1 MLGGADNPNGELPSY
16 ITGADKM
23 PPMKLNARQ
32 VDAAKPREKAYKL
45 ADGAGLYLEVVPSGS
60 RYWRMKYRF
69 NGKEKRMAFGVY
81 PAVSLAQARALRDEA
96 KKKLA
101 EGIDP
106 SFAKK
111 EEKLVRDVQLNN
123 TFQAVALEWHG
134 TKVSRWSEGYASD
147 IIEAFNKDIF
157 PYIGL
162 QPVNEIKP
170 LVLLNVLRRMESR
183 GATEK
188 AKKVR
193 QRCSEVFRYAIVTG
207 RAEYNTAA
215 DLTSAMSG
223 HESKHYPFLTVEE
236 LPDFFKAL
244 SSYTG
249 SPLVV
254 LAARLLILTG
264 VRTGE
269 LRGAFW
275 SEFDLEKAVWE
286 IPAER
291 MKMKRPHL
299 VPLSTQALEI
309 VQQLKV
315 MSGQY
320 PLVFPGRN
328 DPRKT
333 MSEASIN
340 QVFKRIGYTG
350 KVTGH
355 GFRHTMSTILH
366 EEGFNTTWIETQ
378 LAHVDKN
385 AIRGTYNHALYLEGR
400 REMMQWYADYIDKV
414 GRGALRSAS

>member
-1 MLGGADNPNGELPSY
+1 
-16 ITGADKM
+16 
-23 PPMKLNARQ
+23 MKLNARQ
-32 VDAAKPREKAYKL
+32 VDAAKPREKPYKL

-157 PYIGL
+157 PYIGQ

-207 RAEYNTAA
+207 RAEYNPAA

-244 SSYTG
+244 SGYTG

-366 EEGFNTTWIETQ
+366 EEGFNTAWIETQ

-400 REMMQWYADYIDKV
+400 REMMQWYADYIDNIGKYKTIM
-414 GRGALRSAS
+414 AL

>member
-1 MLGGADNPNGELPSY
+1 
-16 ITGADKM
+16 
-23 PPMKLNARQ
+23 MKLNARQ

-81 PAVSLAQARALRDEA
+81 PAVSVAQARALRDEA

-111 EEKLVRDVQLNN
+111 EEKLVRDVLLNN

-157 PYIGL
+157 PYIGQL
-162 QPVNEIKP
+162 PVNDIKP

-207 RAEYNTAA
+207 RAEYNPAA

-244 SSYTG
+244 AGYTG

-366 EEGFNTTWIETQ
+366 EEGFNTAWIETQ

-400 REMMQWYADYIDKV
+400 REMMQWYGNFIDELEMGK
-414 GRGALRSAS
+414 LL

>member
-1 MLGGADNPNGELPSY
+1 
-16 ITGADKM
+16 
-23 PPMKLNARQ
+23 MKLNARQ

-81 PAVSLAQARALRDEA
+81 PAVSLAQARALRDDA

-106 SFAKK
+106 SLAKK

-157 PYIGL
+157 PYIGQ

-170 LVLLNVLRRMESR
+170 LVLLNVLRRIESR

-207 RAEYNTAA
+207 RAEYNPAA

-244 SSYTG
+244 AGYTG

-350 KVTGH
+350 RVTGH

-366 EEGFNTTWIETQ
+366 EEGFNTAWIETQ

-400 REMMQWYADYIDKV
+400 REMMQWYADYINTNHNSCISLLVNATK
-414 GRGALRSAS
+414 

>member
-1 MLGGADNPNGELPSY
+1 
-16 ITGADKM
+16 
-23 PPMKLNARQ
+23 MKLNARQ

-157 PYIGL
+157 PYIGQL
-162 QPVNEIKP
+162 PVNDIKP

-183 GATEK
+183 GATDK

-207 RAEYNTAA
+207 RAEYNPAA

-244 SSYTG
+244 TGYTG

-286 IPAER
+286 IPADR

-299 VPLSTQALEI
+299 VPLSKQALEI
-309 VQQLKV
+309 VQQLTV

-355 GFRHTMSTILH
+355 GFRHTMSTVLH
-366 EEGFNTTWIETQ
+366 EEGFNTAWIETQ

-400 REMMQWYADYIDKV
+400 REMMQWYADYIDNIGKFNLILV
-414 GRGALRSAS
+414 L

>member
-1 MLGGADNPNGELPSY
+1 
-16 ITGADKM
+16 
-23 PPMKLNARQ
+23 MKLNARQ

-69 NGKEKRMAFGVY
+69 NGKEKRIAFGVY

-111 EEKLVRDVQLNN
+111 EEKLVRDVQLNI

-157 PYIGL
+157 PYIGQL
-162 QPVNEIKP
+162 AVNDIKP

-207 RAEYNTAA
+207 RAEYNPAA

-236 LPDFFKAL
+236 LPEFFKAL
-244 SSYTG
+244 AGYTG

-286 IPAER
+286 IPTER

-328 DPRKT
+328 NPRKT

-366 EEGFNTTWIETQ
+366 EKGFNTAWIETQ

-385 AIRGTYNHALYLEGR
+385 AIRGTYNHAQYLEGR
-400 REMMQWYADYIDKV
+400 RDMMQWYADYIDNISKFKLII
-414 GRGALRSAS
+414 GL

>member
-1 MLGGADNPNGELPSY
+1 
-16 ITGADKM
+16 
-23 PPMKLNARQ
+23 MKLNARQ

-157 PYIGL
+157 PYIGQ
-162 QPVNEIKP
+162 QPVNDIKP
-170 LVLLNVLRRMESR
+170 LVLLNVLRRMENR

-207 RAEYNTAA
+207 RAEYNPAA

-244 SSYTG
+244 AGYTG

-328 DPRKT
+328 DPRKS

-366 EEGFNTTWIETQ
+366 EEGFNTAWIETQ

-400 REMMQWYADYIDKV
+400 REMMQWYADYIDNIGKSN
-414 GRGALRSAS
+414 LIIAS

>member
-1 MLGGADNPNGELPSY
+1 
-16 ITGADKM
+16 
-23 PPMKLNARQ
+23 MKLNARQ

-81 PAVSLAQARALRDEA
+81 PAVSLAQARALRDDA
-96 KKKLA
+96 KKNLA

-106 SFAKK
+106 SLAKK

-157 PYIGL
+157 PYIGQ

-170 LVLLNVLRRMESR
+170 LVLLNVLRRIESR

-193 QRCSEVFRYAIVTG
+193 QRCSKVFRYAIVTG
-207 RAEYNTAA
+207 RAEYNPAA

-244 SSYTG
+244 AGYTG

-350 KVTGH
+350 RVTGH

-366 EEGFNTTWIETQ
+366 EEGFNTAWIETQ

-400 REMMQWYADYIDKV
+400 REMMQWYADYINANHNSCISLLVNATK
-414 GRGALRSAS
+414 

>member
-1 MLGGADNPNGELPSY
+1 M
-16 ITGADKM
+16 
-23 PPMKLNARQ
+23 
-32 VDAAKPREKAYKL
+32 
-45 ADGAGLYLEVVPSGS
+45 
-60 RYWRMKYRF
+60 
-69 NGKEKRMAFGVY
+69 
-81 PAVSLAQARALRDEA
+81 
-96 KKKLA
+96 
-101 EGIDP
+101 
-106 SFAKK
+106 
-111 EEKLVRDVQLNN
+111 
-123 TFQAVALEWHG
+123 
-134 TKVSRWSEGYASD
+134 
-147 IIEAFNKDIF
+147 
-157 PYIGL
+157 
-162 QPVNEIKP
+162 NEIKP

-193 QRCSEVFRYAIVTG
+193 QRCSEVFRYTIVTG
-207 RAEYNTAA
+207 RAEYNPAA

-223 HESKHYPFLTVEE
+223 HESKYNPFQAVEE

-244 SSYTG
+244 SSYRG

-254 LAARLLILTG
+254 LAARLLILAG
-264 VRTGE
+264 LRTGE
-269 LRGAFW
+269 LRGSFW

-315 MSGQY
+315 VSGRY
-320 PLVFPGRN
+320 PLVFLGMN

-350 KVTGH
+350 KLTGH

-366 EEGFNTTWIETQ
+366 EEGFNTAWVETQ
-378 LAHVDKN
+378 LAHFDKN
-385 AIRGTYNHALYLEGR
+385 AMRGTYNHALYLEGR
-400 REMMQWYADYIDKV
+400 RKMMKWYGECIESMLKE
-414 GRGALRSAS
+414 R

>member
-1 MLGGADNPNGELPSY
+1 
-16 ITGADKM
+16 
-23 PPMKLNARQ
+23 MKLNARQ

-81 PAVSLAQARALRDEA
+81 PAVSLAQTRALRDEA
-96 KKKLA
+96 KKKLS

-157 PYIGL
+157 PYIGQ

-207 RAEYNTAA
+207 RAEYNPAG

-244 SSYTG
+244 SGYTG

-366 EEGFNTTWIETQ
+366 EEGFNTAWIETQ

-414 GRGALRSAS
+414 GRVALRSAS

>member
-1 MLGGADNPNGELPSY
+1 
-16 ITGADKM
+16 
-23 PPMKLNARQ
+23 MKLNARQ

-157 PYIGL
+157 PYIGQ

-207 RAEYNTAA
+207 RAEYNPAA

-244 SSYTG
+244 AGYTG

-366 EEGFNTTWIETQ
+366 EEGFNTAWIETQ

-385 AIRGTYNHALYLEGR
+385 AIRGTYNHAQYMEGR
-400 REMMQWYADYIDKV
+400 REMMQWYGDYLNILEFTTRTILKYVDNKY
-414 GRGALRSAS
+414 RKLY

>member
-1 MLGGADNPNGELPSY
+1 
-16 ITGADKM
+16 
-23 PPMKLNARQ
+23 MKLNARQ
-32 VDAAKPREKAYKL
+32 VDAAKPKEKAYKL

-111 EEKLVRDVQLNN
+111 EEKLVRDVRLHN

-157 PYIGL
+157 PYIGQ

-207 RAEYNTAA
+207 RAEYNPAA

-315 MSGQY
+315 MTGQY

-366 EEGFNTTWIETQ
+366 EEGFNTAWIETQ
-378 LAHVDKN
+378 LAHLDKN
-385 AIRGTYNHALYLEGR
+385 AIRGTYNHAQYMEGR
-400 REMMQWYADYIDKV
+400 REMMQWYSDYLK
-414 GRGALRSAS
+414 LL

>member
-1 MLGGADNPNGELPSY
+1 
-16 ITGADKM
+16 
-23 PPMKLNARQ
+23 MKLNARQ

-157 PYIGL
+157 PYIGQ

-207 RAEYNTAA
+207 RAEYNPAA
-215 DLTSAMSG
+215 YLTSAMSG

-244 SSYTG
+244 SGYTG

-366 EEGFNTTWIETQ
+366 EEGFNTAWIETQ

-400 REMMQWYADYIDKV
+400 REMMQWYADYIDNIGKYKTIM
-414 GRGALRSAS
+414 AL

>member
-1 MLGGADNPNGELPSY
+1 
-16 ITGADKM
+16 
-23 PPMKLNARQ
+23 MKLNARQ

-81 PAVSLAQARALRDEA
+81 PAVSLAQARALRDDA

-106 SFAKK
+106 SLAKK

-157 PYIGL
+157 PYIGQ

-170 LVLLNVLRRMESR
+170 LVLLNVLRRIESR

-207 RAEYNTAA
+207 RAEYNPAA

-244 SSYTG
+244 AGYTG

-333 MSEASIN
+333 MSEARIN

-350 KVTGH
+350 RVTGH

-366 EEGFNTTWIETQ
+366 EEGFNTAWIETQ

-400 REMMQWYADYIDKV
+400 REMMQWYADYINANHNSCISLLVNATK
-414 GRGALRSAS
+414 

>member
-1 MLGGADNPNGELPSY
+1 
-16 ITGADKM
+16 
-23 PPMKLNARQ
+23 MKLNARQ
-32 VDAAKPREKAYKL
+32 VDAAKPKEKAYKL

-111 EEKLVRDVQLNN
+111 EEKLVRDVRLHN

-157 PYIGL
+157 PYIGQ

-183 GATEK
+183 GATEN

-207 RAEYNTAA
+207 RAEYNPAA

-244 SSYTG
+244 SGYTG
-249 SPLVV
+249 SPLIV

-299 VPLSTQALEI
+299 VLLSTQALEI

-366 EEGFNTTWIETQ
+366 EEGFNTAWIETQ

-400 REMMQWYADYIDKV
+400 KEMMQWYADYTSS
-414 GRGALRSAS
+414 LRRN

>member
-1 MLGGADNPNGELPSY
+1 
-16 ITGADKM
+16 
-23 PPMKLNARQ
+23 MKLNARQ

-147 IIEAFNKDIF
+147 IIEAFNKDIY
-157 PYIGL
+157 PYIGQ

-193 QRCSEVFRYAIVTG
+193 QRCCEVFRYAIVTG
-207 RAEYNTAA
+207 RAEYNPAA

-244 SSYTG
+244 SGYTG

-275 SEFDLEKAVWE
+275 SEFELEKAVWE

-315 MSGQY
+315 MTGQY

-366 EEGFNTTWIETQ
+366 EEGFNTAWIETQ

-385 AIRGTYNHALYLEGR
+385 AMRGTYNHAQYLEGR
-400 REMMQWYADYIDKV
+400 REMMQWYADHLSQLGECGLI
-414 GRGALRSAS
+414 LAS

>member
-1 MLGGADNPNGELPSY
+1 
-16 ITGADKM
+16 
-23 PPMKLNARQ
+23 MKLNARQ

-123 TFQAVALEWHG
+123 TFQSVALEWHG

-147 IIEAFNKDIF
+147 ILEAFNKDIF
-157 PYIGL
+157 PYIGQ

-207 RAEYNTAA
+207 RAEYNPAE

-244 SSYTG
+244 SGYTG

-366 EEGFNTTWIETQ
+366 EEGFNTAWIETQ
-378 LAHVDKN
+378 LAHIDKN

-400 REMMQWYADYIDKV
+400 REMMQWYGGFIENSSY
-414 GRGALRSAS
+414 

>member
-1 MLGGADNPNGELPSY
+1 
-16 ITGADKM
+16 
-23 PPMKLNARQ
+23 MKLNARQ

-157 PYIGL
+157 PYIGQ

-207 RAEYNTAA
+207 RAEYNPAA

-236 LPDFFKAL
+236 LPDFLKAL
-244 SSYTG
+244 AGYIG

-315 MSGQY
+315 MSWQY

-333 MSEASIN
+333 MSEGSIN

-366 EEGFNTTWIETQ
+366 EKGFNTAWIETQ

-400 REMMQWYADYIDKV
+400 REMMQWYADYIDNM
-414 GRGALRSAS
+414 

>member
-1 MLGGADNPNGELPSY
+1 
-16 ITGADKM
+16 
-23 PPMKLNARQ
+23 MKLNARQ
-32 VDAAKPREKAYKL
+32 VDAAKPTEKAYKL

-81 PAVSLAQARALRDEA
+81 PTVSLAQARALRDEA

-157 PYIGL
+157 PYIGQ

-207 RAEYNTAA
+207 RAEYNPAS

-244 SSYTG
+244 SGYTG

-366 EEGFNTTWIETQ
+366 EEGFNTAWIETQ
-378 LAHVDKN
+378 LAHVVKN

-400 REMMQWYADYIDKV
+400 RKMMQWYGDYVDGFEHSVTSILKEIV
-414 GRGALRSAS
+414 SGA

>member
-1 MLGGADNPNGELPSY
+1 
-16 ITGADKM
+16 
-23 PPMKLNARQ
+23 MKLNARQ

-157 PYIGL
+157 PYIGQL
-162 QPVNEIKP
+162 PVNDIKP

-207 RAEYNTAA
+207 RAEYNPAA

-264 VRTGE
+264 VRIGE

-309 VQQLKV
+309 IQRLKV

-366 EEGFNTTWIETQ
+366 EEGFNTAWIETQ

-400 REMMQWYADYIDKV
+400 REMMQWYADYIEASLTKV
-414 GRGALRSAS
+414 I

>member
-1 MLGGADNPNGELPSY
+1 
-16 ITGADKM
+16 
-23 PPMKLNARQ
+23 MKLNARQ
-32 VDAAKPREKAYKL
+32 VDAAKPREKAYQL
-45 ADGAGLYLEVVPSGS
+45 AEGAGLYLEVVPSGS

-69 NGKEKRMAFGVY
+69 NGKEKRLAFGVY
-81 PAVSLAQARALRDEA
+81 PAVSLAQARALRDDA

-134 TKVSRWSEGYASD
+134 TKVGRWSEGYASD
-147 IIEAFNKDIF
+147 ILEAFNKDIF
-157 PYIGL
+157 PYIGQ
-162 QPVNEIKP
+162 QPVNDIKP
-170 LVLLNVLRRMESR
+170 LVLLNVLRRMENR

-207 RAEYNTAA
+207 RAEYNPAA

-244 SSYTG
+244 AGYTG

-309 VQQLKV
+309 VQQLKG
-315 MSGQY
+315 MTGQY

-366 EEGFNTTWIETQ
+366 EEGFNTAWIETQ

-400 REMMQWYADYIDKV
+400 REMMQWYADYTST
-414 GRGALRSAS
+414 LRRN

>member
-1 MLGGADNPNGELPSY
+1 
-16 ITGADKM
+16 
-23 PPMKLNARQ
+23 MKLNARQ

-81 PAVSLAQARALRDEA
+81 PAVSLAQARALRDDA

-106 SFAKK
+106 SLAKK

-157 PYIGL
+157 PYIGQ

-170 LVLLNVLRRMESR
+170 LVLLNVLRRIESR

-207 RAEYNTAA
+207 RAEYNPAA

-244 SSYTG
+244 AGSTG

-299 VPLSTQALEI
+299 VPLSSQALEI

-350 KVTGH
+350 RVTGH

-366 EEGFNTTWIETQ
+366 EEGFNTAWIETQ

-400 REMMQWYADYIDKV
+400 REMMQWYADYINANHNSCISLLVNATK
-414 GRGALRSAS
+414 

>member
-1 MLGGADNPNGELPSY
+1 
-16 ITGADKM
+16 
-23 PPMKLNARQ
+23 MKLNARQ

-123 TFQAVALEWHG
+123 TFQEVALEWHG

-157 PYIGL
+157 PYIGQ

-193 QRCSEVFRYAIVTG
+193 QRCCEVFRYAIVTG
-207 RAEYNTAA
+207 RAEYNPAA

-244 SSYTG
+244 SGNTG

-275 SEFDLEKAVWE
+275 SEFELEKAVWE

-315 MSGQY
+315 MTGQY

-366 EEGFNTTWIETQ
+366 EEGFNTAWIETQ

-400 REMMQWYADYIDKV
+400 RKMMQWYGEFIESMFERKV
-414 GRGALRSAS
+414 AVKLQANTKERY

>member
-1 MLGGADNPNGELPSY
+1 
-16 ITGADKM
+16 
-23 PPMKLNARQ
+23 MKLNARQ

-81 PAVSLAQARALRDEA
+81 PAVSLAQARALRDDA

-106 SFAKK
+106 SLAKK

-157 PYIGL
+157 PYIGQ

-170 LVLLNVLRRMESR
+170 LVLLNVLRRIESR

-207 RAEYNTAA
+207 RAEYNPAA

-244 SSYTG
+244 AGYTG

-264 VRTGE
+264 VRIGE

-350 KVTGH
+350 RVTGH

-366 EEGFNTTWIETQ
+366 EEGFNTAWIETQ

-400 REMMQWYADYIDKV
+400 REMMQWYADYINANHNSCISLLVNATK
-414 GRGALRSAS
+414 

>member
-1 MLGGADNPNGELPSY
+1 
-16 ITGADKM
+16 
-23 PPMKLNARQ
+23 MKLNARQ
-32 VDAAKPREKAYKL
+32 VDAAKPKEKAYKL

-111 EEKLVRDVQLNN
+111 EEKLVRDVRLHN

-157 PYIGL
+157 HYIG
-162 QPVNEIKP
+162 QQSVNEIKP

-207 RAEYNTAA
+207 RAEYNPAA

-244 SSYTG
+244 SGYTG
-249 SPLVV
+249 SPLIV

-299 VPLSTQALEI
+299 VLLSTQALEI

-366 EEGFNTTWIETQ
+366 EEGFNTAWIETQ

-400 REMMQWYADYIDKV
+400 KEMMQWYGDYVD
-414 GRGALRSAS
+414 SCESNN

>member
-1 MLGGADNPNGELPSY
+1 
-16 ITGADKM
+16 
-23 PPMKLNARQ
+23 MKLNARQ
-32 VDAAKPREKAYKL
+32 VDAAKPKEKAYKL

-111 EEKLVRDVQLNN
+111 EEKLVRDVRLHN

-157 PYIGL
+157 PYIGQ

-207 RAEYNTAA
+207 RAEYNPAA

-244 SSYTG
+244 SGYTG
-249 SPLVV
+249 SPLIV

-366 EEGFNTTWIETQ
+366 EEGFNTAWIETQ

-400 REMMQWYADYIDKV
+400 REMMQWYADYVDSLSRNKLPQFFLQKMAV
-414 GRGALRSAS
+414 

>member
-1 MLGGADNPNGELPSY
+1 
-16 ITGADKM
+16 
-23 PPMKLNARQ
+23 MKLNARQ

-81 PAVSLAQARALRDEA
+81 PAVSLAQARALRDDA

-106 SFAKK
+106 SLAKK

-157 PYIGL
+157 PYIGQ

-170 LVLLNVLRRMESR
+170 LVLLNVLRRIESR

-207 RAEYNTAA
+207 RAEYNPAA

-244 SSYTG
+244 AGYTG

-350 KVTGH
+350 RVTGH

-366 EEGFNTTWIETQ
+366 EEGFNTAWIETQ

-400 REMMQWYADYIDKV
+400 REMID
-414 GRGALRSAS
+414 LTQQ

>member
-1 MLGGADNPNGELPSY
+1 
-16 ITGADKM
+16 
-23 PPMKLNARQ
+23 MKLNARQ

-81 PAVSLAQARALRDEA
+81 PAVSLAQARALRDDA

-106 SFAKK
+106 SLAKK

-157 PYIGL
+157 PYIGQ

-170 LVLLNVLRRMESR
+170 LVLLNVLRRIESR

-207 RAEYNTAA
+207 RAEYNPAA

-244 SSYTG
+244 AGYTG

-350 KVTGH
+350 RVTGH
-355 GFRHTMSTILH
+355 GFCHTMSTILH
-366 EEGFNTTWIETQ
+366 EEGFNTAWIETQ

-400 REMMQWYADYIDKV
+400 REMMQWYADYINANHNSCISLLVNATK
-414 GRGALRSAS
+414 

>member
-1 MLGGADNPNGELPSY
+1 
-16 ITGADKM
+16 
-23 PPMKLNARQ
+23 MKLNARQ

-81 PAVSLAQARALRDEA
+81 PAVSLAQARALRDDA

-106 SFAKK
+106 SLAKK

-157 PYIGL
+157 PYIGQ

-170 LVLLNVLRRMESR
+170 LVLLNVLRRIESR

-207 RAEYNTAA
+207 RAEYNPAA
-215 DLTSAMSG
+215 DHTSAMSV

-244 SSYTG
+244 AGYTG

-350 KVTGH
+350 RVTGH

-366 EEGFNTTWIETQ
+366 EEGFNTAWIETQ

-400 REMMQWYADYIDKV
+400 REMMQWYADYINANHNSCISLLVNATK
-414 GRGALRSAS
+414 

>member
-1 MLGGADNPNGELPSY
+1 
-16 ITGADKM
+16 
-23 PPMKLNARQ
+23 MKLNARQ

-69 NGKEKRMAFGVY
+69 NGKEKRMVFGVY
-81 PAVSLAQARALRDEA
+81 PAVSLAQARALRDDA

-106 SFAKK
+106 SLAKK

-157 PYIGL
+157 PYIGQ

-170 LVLLNVLRRMESR
+170 LVLLNVLRRIESR

-207 RAEYNTAA
+207 RAEYNPAA

-244 SSYTG
+244 AGYTG

-350 KVTGH
+350 RVTGH

-366 EEGFNTTWIETQ
+366 EEGFNTAWIETQ

-400 REMMQWYADYIDKV
+400 REMMQWYADYINANHNSCISLLVNATK
-414 GRGALRSAS
+414 

>member
-1 MLGGADNPNGELPSY
+1 
-16 ITGADKM
+16 
-23 PPMKLNARQ
+23 MKLNARQ

-81 PAVSLAQARALRDEA
+81 PAVSLSQARALRDEA

-123 TFQAVALEWHG
+123 TFQSVALEWHG
-134 TKVSRWSEGYASD
+134 TKVRRWSEGYASD
-147 IIEAFNKDIF
+147 ILEAFNKDIF
-157 PYIGL
+157 PYIGQ

-207 RAEYNTAA
+207 RAEYNPAA

-315 MSGQY
+315 MTGQY

-366 EEGFNTTWIETQ
+366 EQGYNTAWIETQ

-385 AIRGTYNHALYLEGR
+385 SIRGTYNHAQYLDGR
-400 REMMQWYADYIDKV
+400 REMLQWYADYMDSLEQGGNVVHGTFGKV
-414 GRGALRSAS
+414 S

>member
-1 MLGGADNPNGELPSY
+1 
-16 ITGADKM
+16 
-23 PPMKLNARQ
+23 MKLNARQ

-69 NGKEKRMAFGVY
+69 NRKEKRMAFGVY
-81 PAVSLAQARALRDEA
+81 PAVSLAQARALRDDA

-106 SFAKK
+106 SLAKK

-157 PYIGL
+157 PYIGQ

-170 LVLLNVLRRMESR
+170 LVLLNVLRRIESR

-207 RAEYNTAA
+207 RAEYNPAA

-244 SSYTG
+244 AGYTG

-350 KVTGH
+350 RVTGH

-366 EEGFNTTWIETQ
+366 EEGFNTAWIETQ

-400 REMMQWYADYIDKV
+400 REMMQWYADYINANHNSCISLLVNATK
-414 GRGALRSAS
+414 

>member
-1 MLGGADNPNGELPSY
+1 
-16 ITGADKM
+16 
-23 PPMKLNARQ
+23 MKLNARQ

-123 TFQAVALEWHG
+123 TFQEVALEWHG

-157 PYIGL
+157 PYIGQ

-193 QRCSEVFRYAIVTG
+193 QRCCEVFRYAIVTG
-207 RAEYNTAA
+207 RAEYNPAA

-244 SSYTG
+244 SGYTG

-269 LRGAFW
+269 FRGAFW
-275 SEFDLEKAVWE
+275 SEFELEKAVWK

-366 EEGFNTTWIETQ
+366 EEGFNTAWIETQ

-400 REMMQWYADYIDKV
+400 RKMMQWYGDNIDKLEHDKV
-414 GRGALRSAS
+414 HQVINRGWQA

>member
-1 MLGGADNPNGELPSY
+1 
-16 ITGADKM
+16 
-23 PPMKLNARQ
+23 MKLNARQ

-45 ADGAGLYLEVVPSGS
+45 ADGVGLYLEVVPSGS

-157 PYIGL
+157 PYIGQ

-207 RAEYNTAA
+207 RAEYNPAA

-244 SSYTG
+244 SGYTG

-366 EEGFNTTWIETQ
+366 EEGFNTAWIETQ

-400 REMMQWYADYIDKV
+400 REMMQWYADYIDNIGKYKTIM
-414 GRGALRSAS
+414 AL

>member
-1 MLGGADNPNGELPSY
+1 
-16 ITGADKM
+16 
-23 PPMKLNARQ
+23 MKLNARQ

-81 PAVSLAQARALRDEA
+81 PTVSLAQARALRDEA

-157 PYIGL
+157 PYIGQ

-170 LVLLNVLRRMESR
+170 LVLLNVLRRMENR

-207 RAEYNTAA
+207 RAEYNPAA

-244 SSYTG
+244 SGYTG

-269 LRGAFW
+269 LRGDFW

-286 IPAER
+286 IPADR

-328 DPRKT
+328 EPRKT

-340 QVFKRIGYTG
+340 QVFKRMGYTG

-366 EEGFNTTWIETQ
+366 EEGFNTAWIETQ

-400 REMMQWYADYIDKV
+400 REMMQWYADFIDTITKPKLKNV
-414 GRGALRSAS
+414 S

>member
-1 MLGGADNPNGELPSY
+1 
-16 ITGADKM
+16 
-23 PPMKLNARQ
+23 MKLNARQ

-147 IIEAFNKDIF
+147 ILEAFNKDIF
-157 PYIGL
+157 PYIGQ

-207 RAEYNTAA
+207 RAEYNPAA

-244 SSYTG
+244 SGYTG

-315 MSGQY
+315 MTGQY

-366 EEGFNTTWIETQ
+366 EEGFNTAWIETQ

-400 REMMQWYADYIDKV
+400 REMMQWYSNYLK
-414 GRGALRSAS
+414 LL